1 MRPSHTDG
9 AASLTQSHYRTF
21 CVLPTV
27 DEADTFSRNMIDIRD
42 TLAQRL

>member
-9 AASLTQSHYRTF
+9 ATSLTQSHYRTF
-21 CVLPTV
+21 CVLPMV
-27 DEADTFSRNMIDIRD
+27 DEADTFSRNMIDIHD

>member
-9 AASLTQSHYRTF
+9 ATSLTQSHYRTF
-21 CVLPTV
+21 CVLPIF
-27 DEADTFSRNMIDIRD
+27 DDADTFSRNMIDIHD